1 MYNSSFSTQS
11 SMKNALLSEMN
22 LRGFLNQ
29 CTDLEKLDKVCSEKS
44 ISAYIGFDCTASSL
58 HVGSLLQIMVLR
70 LLQKHGHQPIVLLG
84 GGTTLIGDPS
94 GKDSTRQILKQKNIK
109 KNILS
114 IKKIFEKLLNSK
126 NKKTK
131 PIFVDNYSWLGKLKY
146 IDFLRDVGRH
156 FTINKMLTFDS
167 VKLRLERKQSL
178 SYMEFNYMILQ
189 AYDFYQLFKKN
200 NCILQMGGSDQW
212 GNIVNGVELIRRI
225 LQKEAFGLTTPLI
238 TLSSGDKMGKS
249 EKGAVWLDQ
258 KLFSA
263 YDYWQFWRNTADEDV
278 KKFLKYF
285 TEIDINE
292 ISKKIENEK
301 DINKL
306 KILLA
311 NEATNILHGSKAAK
325 DSEETAK
332 ETFIRGGI
340 GKEIP
345 EKKISRKLISKGIN
359 IIDLVFQNGLSSS
372 KSDARRI
379 LKNKGIKI
387 DDQIINDEKKIIGL
401 EEFSEKNHIK
411 LSIGKKTHLKVTVI

>member
-1 MYNSSFSTQS
+1 
-11 SMKNALLSEMN
+11 MKNALLLEMN

-29 CTDLEKLDKVCSEKS
+29 CTDLEKMDKVCSEKS

-109 KNILS
+109 KNISS

-200 NCILQMGGSDQW
+200 NCILQIGGSDQW

-263 YDYWQFWRNTADEDV
+263 YDYWQFWRNTSDEDV

-292 ISKKIENEK
+292 ISKKIESEK

-372 KSDARRI
+372 KSDARRM

-387 DDQIINDEKKIIGL
+387 DDQIISDEKKIIGL

-411 LSIGKKTHLKVTVI
+411 LSIGKKTHLKVTAI